1 MSRVS
6 AIRGHSGTGSCRL
19 REQRRKPH
27 AIEGEATMA
36 RTDATETRE
45 TMAAL
50 RARVKALEDELER
63 LQNPVV
69 RFEVDQNRRI
79 LDANEALARLVGR
92 SVAQLKRCR
101 VYTVLSKQ
109 ESTVDIVIDHFFK
122 GIPFPGSAKLFMA
135 MHIEGTD
142 RHVQFS
148 VRPKRDR
155 RGTIRT
161 LLFTGQDV
169 TLEFFSG
176 RIEELRRHGEF
187 LLLALDQ
194 TGLGCVHA
202 YNVGGTRFLSSVLM
216 AGVSNGIAD
225 ALGYTMAPDRPA
237 ISYYRYKP
245 DLYLQPVSRLFT
257 RATIRA
263 LGARVKTGSED
274 HVEGEIIARD
284 GSTRPARLSITAGR
298 GVRGRTAF
306 TILVED
312 RSEHE
317 RALQRLTERA
327 VESEEK
333 FRTLFENASDPIF
346 LEDLDGNILDCNK
359 SACRLYGYSR
369 NEMCGLHAQA
379 LLSGETTKALRAFRE
394 RIRRE
399 GRASAEAQ
407 NKRRDGSLFDVEVSA
422 SVIEIGGQ
430 PLVYVTCRD
439 ITTRKK
445 LERQIRESEK
455 KYRSLFETANDAIF
469 LVDRDFTLLDSNW
482 RACETYGYSRDEL
495 VGTRVADLVS
505 EETARALPALLKRLE
520 TDGRLVVE
528 IQSRARDGRVVDA
541 EASAN
546 AIEMGGQPC
555 FMVVCRDL
563 TERKRAEVALRESEE
578 KYRTTLDSMGDAIH
592 VVDKDLRII
601 LANRRFREWLAQLG
615 QDVEPLGKRVR
626 EAFPFLPR
634 TVHKEYAQ
642 VFESGRPMLSKEN
655 TVVADREIITET
667 RKIPVFGESGVVQV
681 VTVIRDITDREQL
694 EREIRHSEEKY
705 RALIENLDAG
715 LIIIQDGKIQFA
727 NRTFFAVSGYS
738 PDEVYGRP
746 FEQFVSKADRE
757 PVRERYQAREA
768 GEPIP
773 NVNEVSAAL
782 ADGREITM
790 ESYSSL
796 VTFEG
801 RTATQVVLRD
811 VTEQKLL
818 QRQLQRTARLASVG
832 TLAAGVAHE
841 INNPLAVISVDL
853 PRLMRRHESDPFV
866 TRLCTK
872 LMRMTDRISKITK
885 GLLTFSKATTGSFD
899 AHPLHIA
906 LNGAL
911 DLVASRFDF
920 EHKRLVRDYPAKL
933 PAIWCDSDQLQQ
945 VFVNVCINA
954 LEATEAGGALTVT
967 AKTNR
972 RNKTVTLRFADTGSG
987 MTAEDI
993 ERAFDPFYTTKDTGT
1008 GLGLAICHSIVEDHS
1023 GTIQISSKPGQG
1035 TTVSVRLPMHQPGRP
1050 RRLNA
1055 RSNRPQ

>member
-1 MSRVS
+1 
-6 AIRGHSGTGSCRL
+6 
-19 REQRRKPH
+19 
-27 AIEGEATMA
+27 MA
-36 RTDATETRE
+36 RTDTTDTRE
-45 TMAAL
+45 TIAAL
-50 RARVKALEDELER
+50 QARIKTLDDDLER
-63 LQNPVV
+63 LRNPVV
-69 RFEVDQNRRI
+69 RFEVDGDRRI
-79 LDANEALARLVGR
+79 LDANETLARLMGR

-101 VYTVLSKQ
+101 VYTVLSKE
-109 ESTVDIVIDHFFK
+109 ESTVDVVIDHFLK
-122 GIPFPGSAKLFMA
+122 GIPYPGPARLFMA
-135 MHIEGTD
+135 MQINDTGH
-142 RHVQFS
+142 HVQFS

-161 LLFTGQDV
+161 LLFTGRDV
-169 TLEFFSG
+169 TLAFLSG

-202 YNVGGTRFLSSVLM
+202 YNVTRTRFSSSVLM
-216 AGVSNGIAD
+216 AGVSNGIAG
-225 ALGYTMAPDRPA
+225 ALGYTMGPERPA
-237 ISYYRYKP
+237 ITYYRYKP
-245 DLYLQPVSRLFT
+245 ELYLQPVSRLFT
-257 RATIRA
+257 PATIRA
-263 LGARVKTGSED
+263 LGARVRTGSED
-274 HVEGEIIARD
+274 HVEGEITARD

-312 RSEHE
+312 RTEHE

-327 VESEEK
+327 AESEEK
-333 FRTLFENASDPIF
+333 FRTLFENASDPVF

-359 SACRLYGYSR
+359 PACKLYGYSR
-369 NEMCGLHAQA
+369 SEMCGLHAQA
-379 LLSGETTKALRAFRE
+379 LLSGEAAKALRGFRE

-399 GRASAEAQ
+399 GRATAETQ
-407 NKRRDGSLFDVEVSA
+407 NKRRDASVFDVEVSA

-430 PLVYVTCRD
+430 QLVYVTCRD
-439 ITTRKK
+439 ITIRKK

-455 KYRSLFETANDAIF
+455 KYRKLFESANDVIF
-469 LVDRDFTLLDSNW
+469 LLDRDLTLLDCNW

-495 VGTRVADLVS
+495 VGRNIAELTT
-505 EETARALPALLKRLE
+505 EETRQALPALRKRLE
-520 TDGRLVVE
+520 MAGQFVVE
-528 IQSRARDGRVVDA
+528 GQGRARDGRIIDT

-546 AIEMGGQPC
+546 VIEAGGQPC

-563 TERKRAEVALRESEE
+563 TERKRAEAALRESQE
-578 KYRTTLDSMGDAIH
+578 KYRITIDSMGDAIH

-601 LANRRFREWLAQLG
+601 LANRRFRQWLAELG
-615 QDVEPLGKRVR
+615 QDSDPLGKRVPD
-626 EAFPFLPR
+626 AFPFLPK
-634 TVHKEYAQ
+634 TLPDEYAQ
-642 VFESGRPMLSKEN
+642 VFKSGRPLVTEEN
-655 TVVADREIITET
+655 TVLDNREVITET

-681 VTVIRDITDREQL
+681 VTVVRDITEPKRL
-694 EREIRHSEEKY
+694 EHEIKHSEEKY
-705 RALIENLDAG
+705 RTLIENLDAG
-715 LIIIQDGKIQFA
+715 FIIIQDNKIQFA
-727 NRTFFAVSGYS
+727 NRTFFTVSGYS

-746 FEQFVSKADRE
+746 FEQFVSKADRNR
-757 PVRERYQAREA
+757 VRGRYRAREA
-768 GEPIP
+768 GKPVS
-773 NVNEVSAAL
+773 NVNEVGAVL
-782 ADGREITM
+782 ADAREVTM

-885 GLLTFSKATTGSFD
+885 GLLTFSKTTAGSFD
-899 AHPLHIA
+899 AHPLHVA

-920 EHKRLVRDYPAKL
+920 EHKRLVRDYPTKL
-933 PAIWCDSDQLQQ
+933 PAVWCDSDQLQQ

-954 LEATEAGGALTVT
+954 LEATKAGGTLTVT

-972 RNKTVTLRFADTGSG
+972 RNKTVTLRFADTGGG
-987 MTAEDI
+987 MTGEDI
-993 ERAFDPFYTTKDTGT
+993 ERAFDPFYTTRDTGT

-1035 TTVSVRLPMHQPGRP
+1035 TTVSVRLPTHQPGRP
-1050 RRLNA
+1050 RRPNA
-1055 RSNRPQ
+1055 RTDRP